1 MGMKSL
7 SRFWL
12 PWVLGVIV
20 AVVAISLWNKKE
32 IDWDHIM
39 TMSIAGL
46 IGMLIATGIKMA
58 IKMANS
64 KSSE

>member
-7 SRFWL
+7 WRFWL

>member
-1 MGMKSL
+1 MQSL

>member
-1 MGMKSL
+1 M
-7 SRFWL
+7 
-12 PWVLGVIV
+12 LGVIV

>member
-1 MGMKSL
+1 MKSL

-39 TMSIAGL
+39 IMSIAGL

>member
-46 IGMLIATGIKMA
+46 IGMLIATG
-58 IKMANS
+58 
-64 KSSE
+64 

>member
-1 MGMKSL
+1 MKSL